1 MHVIGFIFNQQHVGE
16 LNFFFFYWQKKKEK
30 KDGLAL
36 GLIFHIEVLP
46 FIRQCLGKSQKMFRK
61 KFPI

>member
-1 MHVIGFIFNQQHVGE
+1 MHVIGFIFDQQHVGE
-16 LNFFFFYWQKKKEK
+16 LNFFFFLTDKKK

-36 GLIFHIEVLP
+36 GLIFHIELLP